1 MYSSVFTNW
10 IHLSIQHLKQES
22 ICQHSRNKRQP
33 SITILSW
40 VGGAGGYAGSSMLC
54 GISLAVE
61 YRGHS
66 LVAMLSS
73 LTGVAFLAEHRFQ
86 GTRAPVV
93 AALRLWSTSWIV
105 VGLVAPRYVGSSWP
119 RDQTRDSCI
128 GRQTLYTEPPRSPI
142 LLFILWFFGHEA
154 CGIFWHFNCVL
165 VWVSLGTSC
174 LGLTAFWT
182 WLSGFFAK
190 LGKF

>member
-1 MYSSVFTNW
+1 
-10 IHLSIQHLKQES
+10 
-22 ICQHSRNKRQP
+22 
-33 SITILSW
+33 
-40 VGGAGGYAGSSMLC
+40 MLC
-54 GISLAVE
+54 GISLVVE

-66 LVAMLSS
+66 LAAVLRS
-73 LTGVAFLAEHRFQ
+73 LIGVASLVAEHRFQ
-86 GTRAPVV
+86 GTRAPGV
-93 AALRLWSTSWIV
+93 AAPGLWSTSRIA

-119 RDQTRDSCI
+119 RDQTCDSCI
-128 GRQTLYTEPPRSPI
+128 GRRILYTEPPGSPL

-154 CGIFWHFNCVL
+154 CGIFWHFNYVL
-165 VWVSLGTSC
+165 VWVSLWTLC